1 MYNKKNAY
9 KKYQS
14 SNKSTK
20 LNTTAKWLVIVE
32 SPSKCSKIESFLGS
46 DYQCIASKGHIRTI
60 DNLKSI
66 DINANFETEFS
77 LIEEKRPHIESMK
90 KIISQ
95 FPKQN
100 ILIATDDD
108 REGEAIGWHLCVLF
122 DLDIAHTKRIIF
134 REITKSAISFAVQNP
149 TTLNMPLIQAQNC
162 RQVLDMIVGY
172 KISPILWK
180 YVYYNNKNALS
191 AGRCQTPALRLVY
204 DKDVECKNREQIQ
217 IYKTAASFFSINEGI
232 LFELNKDFERKEEI
246 EKFLSESIDFEYKLK
261 VEPPQAKITSP
272 PKPFNTSH
280 LLQKI
285 SSQLHY
291 SPKDSMTLCQQLYQ
305 DGHIT
310 YMRTDSTK
318 YSETF
323 LLEARD
329 YINTTYTDKYLGN
342 LSKIQNT
349 DTINPHEAVRVTHI
363 EVRTVD
369 TDNPKL
375 NQVYKL
381 IWQNT
386 LESCMSDYE
395 YISRPILITA
405 PREYSYK
412 HNIEI
417 PRFLGWK
424 TVKNDRDSK
433 TEESLVFYLQTLE
446 KTQKFTYN
454 YIQSKVSVK
463 NIDRHF
469 TEATLI
475 KELEDK
481 GIGRPSTFASIIDTI
496 QDRGY
501 VKKMDIEG
509 RNYSIT
515 EFKLRGDKLEI
526 EESEKIFGNEKN
538 KLVIQNI
545 GIIVCEFLVEHF
557 GDLFSYDYTKKL
569 EIELDEIATCNR
581 DPWYETCRNCIDG
594 IDSLLSSLNIQKKE
608 YRIDENHILIF
619 GKNGPVIKN
628 TKKTDITYISVKREL
643 KIDIEDLKDGKY
655 TLEELIEV
663 KDRNLGK
670 HENMDII
677 LKSGRFGYYIEWH
690 NTEGEVQKKS
700 IEQIL
705 KTTKKSADNLSISDI
720 IEVIENDCNTKSSSS
735 SSTILRELSTNLSI
749 RKGKFGAYVYYKTP
763 TMKKPEFYN
772 IKKFKGSFT
781 FCEKE
786 TLVEWLNKTY
796 KLELK

>member
-1 MYNKKNAY
+1 MYNKKNPY

-14 SNKSTK
+14 VEKYKKKELSVKIS
-20 LNTTAKWLVIVE
+20 AKWLVIVE

-46 DYQCIASKGHIRTI
+46 EYQCIASKGHLRTI
-60 DNLKSI
+60 ENLKSI
-66 DINANFETEFS
+66 DIAANFEIDFS
-77 LIEEKRPHIESMK
+77 LIEEKQSHIESMK
-90 KIISQ
+90 KIVSQ

-134 REITKSAISFAVQNP
+134 REITKSAISVAVQNP

-180 YVYYNNKNALS
+180 YVYYNNKNSLS

-204 DKDVECKNREQIQ
+204 DKDAECKNREQIQ
-217 IYKTAASFFSINEGI
+217 IYKTSASFFSMNEGI
-232 LFELNKDFERKEEI
+232 LFELNKEFERKEEI
-246 EKFLSESIDFEYKLK
+246 EEFLSESVDFSYKLK
-261 VEPPQAKITSP
+261 VESPQAKITSP

-280 LLQKI
+280 LLQRI

-291 SPKDSMTLCQQLYQ
+291 SPKDAMTLCQQLYQ
-305 DGHIT
+305 EGHIT

-323 LLEARD
+323 LREARD
-329 YINTTYTDKYLGN
+329 YIKGTYTDKYLGN
-342 LSKIQNT
+342 LSNIQNI

-363 EVRTVD
+363 DMRTVD

-395 YISRPILITA
+395 YISRPIVITA
-405 PREYSYK
+405 PREYSYR
-412 HNIEI
+412 HCIEI

-424 TVKNDRDSK
+424 TVKNARDSK
-433 TEESLVFYLQTLE
+433 IEESLVFYLQTLE

-481 GIGRPSTFASIIDTI
+481 GIGRPSTFAFIIDTI

-501 VKKMDIEG
+501 VKKVDIEG
-509 RNYSIT
+509 RKYSIT
-515 EFKLRGDKLEI
+515 EFKLRGDTIEI
-526 EESEKIFGNEKN
+526 EESEKVFGNEKN

-557 GDLFSYDYTKKL
+557 GDLFSYDYTKRL
-569 EIELDEIATCNR
+569 EVELDEIATCKR

-608 YRIDENHILIF
+608 YRIDDNHILIF

-628 TKKTDITYISVKREL
+628 INEADKFISVKREL
-643 KIDIEDLKDGKY
+643 KIDIEALKAGKY
-655 TLEELIEV
+655 TLEELVDV
-663 KDRNLGK
+663 KERNLGK
-670 HENMDII
+670 YENADII
-677 LKSGRFGYYIEWH
+677 LKSGRFGYYIEWQDS
-690 NTEGEVQKKS
+690 EQKQS
-700 IEQIL
+700 VEEIL
-705 KTTKKSADNLSISDI
+705 KRTKKTADNLSISDI
-720 IEVIENDCNTKSSSS
+720 IELINPSRENDSN
-735 SSTILRELSTNLSI
+735 SSTILRELSANLSI
-749 RKGKFGAYVYYKTP
+749 RKGKYGAYIYYKTP
-763 TMKKPEFYN
+763 SMKKPEFYN
-772 IKKFKGSFT
+772 IKKFRGSFT

-786 TLVEWLNKTY
+786 TLVEWLNTTY
-796 KLELK
+796 KVVLS